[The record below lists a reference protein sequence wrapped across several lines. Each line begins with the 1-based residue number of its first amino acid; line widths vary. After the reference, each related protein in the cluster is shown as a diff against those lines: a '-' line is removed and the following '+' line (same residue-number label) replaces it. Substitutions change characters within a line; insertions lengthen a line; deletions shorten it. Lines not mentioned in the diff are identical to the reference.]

1 MPTFFKQEKICAIC
15 GGQSQQTHVRGLRTY
30 GSLDLDLR
38 PPEDFRSMLNYSIE
52 CCPYCGYVADDIAAY
67 TPLSSAFLS
76 GETYLTCCSSELSG
90 EWPIIFFRKALIALE
105 TYDEV
110 AAFYALLHAAWACD
124 DNNDELGARK
134 CRRLALR
141 LSNMLINDTL
151 YYSDPLAIIRIDL
164 LRRVKQFD
172 VLLEE
177 CQDMLFPNPVL
188 NGIIEFQMEKARQ
201 QDSLCYTI
209 RDALAYSRRID

>member
-1 MPTFFKQEKICAIC
+1 MPTFFKQEKSCIICS
-15 GGQSQQTHVRGLRTY
+15 GRSWQTHVRSLRTC
-30 GSLDLDLR
+30 GGLDLDLR

-52 CCPYCGYVADDIAAY
+52 CCPYCKYVADDIAAY
-67 TPLSSAFLS
+67 TPLSATFLS
-76 GETYLTCCSSELSG
+76 GETYLTCCPSELSG
-90 EWPIIFFRKALIALE
+90 EWPIKFFRKALIALE

-124 DNNDELGARK
+124 DNNDDHAARK
-134 CRRLALR
+134 CRRWALR

-164 LRRVKQFD
+164 LRRIKQFD

-177 CQDMLFPNPVL
+177 CQDMLFQSPVL
-188 NGIIEFQMEKARQ
+188 NRIVQFHMEKARQ
-201 QDSLCYTI
+201 RDSLCYTI
-209 RDALAYSRRID
+209 NDALAFRRID